1 MHNLLKAYEKLV
13 PFIGKALGD
22 NVEIALHQAT
32 DEGMPIIALYNAQMS
47 GRNIGDPLTS
57 LGKHI
62 IDTKQYETK
71 DYVTN
76 YKSLSNSGKV
86 LRSSSYF
93 IKDDDETLI
102 GMLCINVNISD
113 YEYLH
118 ATIQRILGID
128 LQEDD
133 VEYNREAPM
142 EIFSNSLETTIS
154 QCIDECLKE
163 MGYPNYMEHGRLN
176 ADEKMVIM
184 RALQKQG
191 VFNVKGAIPLVA
203 KELASS
209 EPTIYRYL
217 KKI

>member
-93 IKDDDETLI
+93 IKDDDGTLI

-133 VEYNREAPM
+133 VEDNREAPM

-163 MGYPNYMEHGRLN
+163 MEYPNYMEHGRLN

>member
-1 MHNLLKAYEKLV
+1 MHQLLKAYDKLI

-22 NVEIALHQAT
+22 NVEIALHEMT
-32 DEGMPIIALYNAQMS
+32 DEGMPIIALYNGQMS

-57 LGKHI
+57 LGNHI
-62 IDTKQYETK
+62 IETKQYLDR

-93 IKDDDETLI
+93 IKDDDGQLI
-102 GMLCINVNISD
+102 GMMCINVNISD
-113 YEYLH
+113 YEYLN

-128 LQEDD
+128 SYEEM
-133 VEYNREAPM
+133 EYKRESPM
-142 EIFSNSLETTIS
+142 EILSNSLETTIK
-154 QCIDECLKE
+154 QCISSCLQK
-163 MGYPNYMEHGRLN
+163 MGYPNYMENYRLTS
-176 ADEKMVIM
+176 DEKMIVM
-184 RALQKQG
+184 KELHAQG
-191 VFNVKGAIPLVA
+191 VFNVKGAIPIVA
-203 KELASS
+203 NELASS